1 MLEKGK
7 FLFPSSPNPEP
18 SNSKF
23 YEKKFYFLHF
33 FFSFSSVLSPSICK
47 IEEVQ
52 DNTWFYWST
61 VKYAIFALKTLA
73 SFSHNLIHNLSHV
86 QVWQRVLNQ
95 SYIFGLTY
103 FPGEQ
108 NCLIFQWKNL
118 FTEKLLLK
126 CKNWNA
132 STFYQLLS
140 ELPRNST
147 TDLIAKMTIFTLQL
161 RNTLRTILWFTAF
174 CIPLKTI
181 FAGIQHNGIY
191 HGGVSIHLE
200 KSPRMC
206 FLY

>member
-1 MLEKGK
+1 M
-7 FLFPSSPNPEP
+7 
-18 SNSKF
+18 
-23 YEKKFYFLHF
+23 KKISIFCIF

-73 SFSHNLIHNLSHV
+73 SLSHSLSHNLSHV
-86 QVWQRVLNQ
+86 QVCQRVLNQ

-118 FTEKLLLK
+118 FVEKLLLK

-181 FAGIQHNGIY
+181 LAGIQHNGIY
-191 HGGVSIHLE
+191 HGGVSIHWE
-200 KSPRMC
+200 KSPRTC
-206 FLY
+206 FFY